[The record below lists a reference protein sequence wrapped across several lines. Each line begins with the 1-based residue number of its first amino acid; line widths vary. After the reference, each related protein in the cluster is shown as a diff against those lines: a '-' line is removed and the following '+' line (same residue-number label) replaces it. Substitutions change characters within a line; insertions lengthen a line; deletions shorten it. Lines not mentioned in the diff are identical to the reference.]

1 MPQSLLNS
9 DLITADEFD
18 RLGDAAHGYEL
29 VDGHLVEKPMS
40 VLADYTSARTVR
52 KVGEYLDDHPIGLV
66 LGSESGYRMGVPNAR
81 RQVRKPDVSV
91 VAIEQ
96 VHQQGL
102 PEGSITGRP
111 LLAFES
117 VSPKDR
123 TYELEQKL
131 SEYRRAGVPLI
142 WIVYAGLRVG
152 RVMDADGSTRLIAE
166 EGGVFDGGEVLPG
179 LRIPLADILPPRDL
193 TPPAP
198 PAVEDDGD

>member
-1 MPQSLLNS
+1 MTQALLKPAP
-9 DLITADEFD
+9 ITADEFD
-18 RLGDAAHGYEL
+18 RMGDAAHGYEL
-29 VDGHLVEKPMS
+29 VDGHLLEKPMS

-52 KVGEYLDDHPIGLV
+52 KVGDYLDDHPVGIV
-66 LGSESGYRMGVPNAR
+66 LGSESGFRLGVPDAR

-91 VAIEQ
+91 VAMEQ
-96 VHQQGL
+96 VQQQGL

-117 VSPKDR
+117 VSPKDQ

-166 EGGVFDGGEVLPG
+166 EGGVFDGGDVLPG

-193 TPPAP
+193 TPPAKA
-198 PAVEDDGD
+198 AVEDGDD